1 MEVLG
6 HDRSAE
12 SLTEPK
18 QRGRPVMYTKEELL
32 ERRRI
37 RDRARYQWNKINNP
51 EFIKQYYEK
60 SRERVIRHRLKKK
73 QPH

>member
-1 MEVLG
+1 M
-6 HDRSAE
+6 DQ
-12 SLTEPK
+12 EPK